1 MYCKAKFNIITL
13 TFFHI
18 CHAPINVLAD
28 VNCDGQENICLP
40 LEGISTYECS
50 KPIADQQSAES
61 SKFHVVDDQ
70 DYSKLDHTNLENMM
84 AIEGQLNYGEIS
96 SQLSNLNVNQQP
108 LDAQCV
114 NDFNQS
120 YIEEPNEAALKREHE
135 AMEIVIK
142 ARDTIR
148 DSEKLG
154 RFFQIIQANQATPI
168 KAFEL
173 LHNLC
178 QGIPDLQEVLLDL
191 LTPEQALE
199 LNPIVYAQH
208 CLRNDM
214 KEFCQKIKSYYA
226 TNHSNQAGQTQAIK
240 VFKELHNF
248 ISQDH
253 EKITSEELRSFA
265 TRLFKGNQQLIDEF
279 IAFLPEH
286 TEERARLWQ
295 NLDPEIID
303 LSDEENEFVAGSSQK
318 ELDSLQGYEH
328 IKNIPETEEEKLFG
342 TEKCTCLC
350 HPKNRLVTSHCIHCS
365 IRFINGKIYARD
377 GKVLK
382 PVKVNYPNGQNPFMN
397 NDNSLANTIA
407 GN

>member
-1 MYCKAKFNIITL
+1 ME
-13 TFFHI
+13 
-18 CHAPINVLAD
+18 V
-28 VNCDGQENICLP
+28 
-40 LEGISTYECS
+40 ISTYESS
-50 KPIADQQSAES
+50 KPNADQQSTES
-61 SKFHVVDDQ
+61 SKFHAVDDQ
-70 DYSKLDHTNLENMM
+70 DLNKLNPTNLENLM

-96 SQLSNLNVNQQP
+96 GQISNLTLNQQP

-114 NDFNQS
+114 DDFNQR
-120 YIEEPNEAALKREHE
+120 YIEVPNEAALRREHE

-148 DSEKLG
+148 DSKKLVT
-154 RFFQIIQANQATPI
+154 FFQIIQDNQATPI

-214 KEFCQKIKSYYA
+214 KGFCQKIKNYYA
-226 TNHSNQAGQTQAIK
+226 TNHSSQAGQTQAIK
-240 VFKELHNF
+240 VFKELHTF

-253 EKITSEELRSFA
+253 DKITSEDLRSFA

-279 IAFLPEH
+279 ISFLPEH
-286 TEERARLWQ
+286 TEERARLWK

-303 LSDEENEFVAGSSQK
+303 LSDEENEFAAGSSQK
-318 ELDSLQGYEH
+318 DLDSLQGYEH

-397 NDNSLANTIA
+397 NDNSLANTVA

>member
-1 MYCKAKFNIITL
+1 M

-61 SKFHVVDDQ
+61 SKFHAVDDQ
-70 DYSKLDHTNLENMM
+70 DYSKLNHTNLENLM

-96 SQLSNLNVNQQP
+96 SQVSNLTLNQHP
-108 LDAQCV
+108 LDAQCA

-148 DSEKLG
+148 DSGKLST
-154 RFFQIIQANQATPI
+154 FFQIIQDNQTTPI

-303 LSDEENEFVAGSSQK
+303 LSDEENELVAGSSQK

>member
-1 MYCKAKFNIITL
+1 
-13 TFFHI
+13 
-18 CHAPINVLAD
+18 
-28 VNCDGQENICLP
+28 
-40 LEGISTYECS
+40 
-50 KPIADQQSAES
+50 
-61 SKFHVVDDQ
+61 
-70 DYSKLDHTNLENMM
+70 M
-84 AIEGQLNYGEIS
+84 AIEGQSNYGEIS
-96 SQLSNLNVNQQP
+96 SQVSNLTLNQQP

-114 NDFNQS
+114 HDFNQS
-120 YIEEPNEAALKREHE
+120 YIEEPNEAALRREHE

-148 DSEKLG
+148 DREKLG
-154 RFFQIIQANQATPI
+154 TFFQIIQTHQAIPI

-178 QGIPDLQEVLLDL
+178 QGMPDLQEVLLDL

-226 TNHSNQAGQTQAIK
+226 TSHSSQAGQTQAIK
-240 VFKELHNF
+240 VFKELHTF

-253 EKITSEELRSFA
+253 EKITSEDLRSFA
-265 TRLFKGNQQLIDEF
+265 TRLFKGNQQLIDKF
-279 IAFLPEH
+279 MSFLPEH

-303 LSDEENEFVAGSSQK
+303 LSDEENEFAAGSSQK

-342 TEKCTCLC
+342 TDKCTCLC

-382 PVKVNYPNGQNPFMN
+382 PVKVNYTNGQNPFMN
-397 NDNSLANTIA
+397 NDSSLANTIA
-407 GN
+407 GNL

>member
-1 MYCKAKFNIITL
+1 M
-13 TFFHI
+13 
-18 CHAPINVLAD
+18 PINVLAD
-28 VNCDGQENICLP
+28 VNCDA
-40 LEGISTYECS
+40 TYESS

-61 SKFHVVDDQ
+61 SKFHAVDDQ
-70 DYSKLDHTNLENMM
+70 DYSKLNHTNLENLM

-96 SQLSNLNVNQQP
+96 SQVSNLTLNQQP

-120 YIEEPNEAALKREHE
+120 YIEEPNEAALRREHE

-148 DSEKLG
+148 DSEKLKT
-154 RFFQIIQANQATPI
+154 FFQIIQEHQATPI

-214 KEFCQKIKSYYA
+214 KEFCQKIKSSYA
-226 TNHSNQAGQTQAIK
+226 TNHSSQAGQTQAIK

-253 EKITSEELRSFA
+253 EKITSEDLRSFA

-279 IAFLPEH
+279 MSFLPEH

-295 NLDPEIID
+295 NIDPEIID
-303 LSDEENEFVAGSSQK
+303 LSDEENEFAAGSSQK
-318 ELDSLQGYEH
+318 ELHSLQGYEH

-382 PVKVNYPNGQNPFMN
+382 PVKVNYTNGQNPFMN
-397 NDNSLANTIA
+397 NDNSLTNTIA
-407 GN
+407 GNQ